1 MSSPLL
7 ALRDGRLLLS
17 GQALSFAAHGI
28 AAVALPWLV
37 LENGGSTGAAGLV
50 FTLTTL
56 PYVVFGL
63 LAGVVGDRFQQRRTI
78 WVSHAVQA
86 LVALLVPLWT
96 LWGAPPVGLVLAAAF
111 AIGAGRV
118 FADAAVFGV
127 IVAVVGKSRI
137 VEGQATLGAAWAV
150 GLVAGPALGGVL
162 ITLVGPARA
171 LVFESAGLV
180 LAALAIRALR
190 TAGSASETRRRPVEI
205 VRAGL
210 STIFGDPVLRSVTFL
225 GLAWSVAAA
234 GAWALAVPFLRE
246 ELGLSSRTAGAVVAA
261 GGLMGVLAPPIV
273 GALDRRIGG
282 LRILVRGIPVAAL
295 ATAMFGLSEGLAL
308 ALAGF
313 CLLELATVVTT
324 AAYIG
329 ERQRRAP
336 LALQATVGIFGRMLI
351 MLALTTGSAAAAAL
365 AGAIPL
371 RSLYVG
377 MAVAMLAS
385 GLVAAPTILRHA
397 RAVALPAHGR

>member
-1 MSSPLL
+1 MLFRS
-7 ALRDGRLLLS
+7 
-17 GQALSFAAHGI
+17 
-28 AAVALPWLV
+28 
-37 LENGGSTGAAGLV
+37 
-50 FTLTTL
+50 
-56 PYVVFGL
+56 
-63 LAGVVGDRFQQRRTI
+63 
-78 WVSHAVQA
+78 
-86 LVALLVPLWT
+86 
-96 LWGAPPVGLVLAAAF
+96 
-111 AIGAGRV
+111 
-118 FADAAVFGV
+118 
-127 IVAVVGKSRI
+127 
-137 VEGQATLGAAWAV
+137 
-150 GLVAGPALGGVL
+150 
-162 ITLVGPARA
+162 
-171 LVFESAGLV
+171 
-180 LAALAIRALR
+180 
-190 TAGSASETRRRPVEI
+190 
-205 VRAGL
+205 
-210 STIFGDPVLRSVTFL
+210 GDPVLRSVTFL

-351 MLALTTGSAAAAAL
+351 MLALTTGSAAASAL
-365 AGAIPL
+365 SGAIPL
-371 RSLYVG
+371 RALYIG
-377 MAVAMLAS
+377 MAIAMLAS

-397 RAVALPAHGR
+397 RAVVLPAHGR

>member
-1 MSSPLL
+1 MRGPLL
-7 ALRDGRLLLS
+7 ESRDGRLLLS

-37 LENGGSTGAAGLV
+37 LENDGSTVAAGLV

-63 LAGVVGDRFQQRRTI
+63 LAGVVGDRFQQRRII

-96 LWGAPPVGLVLAAAF
+96 LAGTPSVGLVLAAAF

-127 IVAVVGKSRI
+127 LVAVVGKARI
-137 VEGQATLGAAWAV
+137 VQGQATLGAAWAV
-150 GLVAGPALGGVL
+150 GLVAGPALGGLL

-180 LAALAIRALR
+180 IAAVAVRAMR
-190 TAGSASETRRRPVEI
+190 AAGSASETRRSPVEI

-225 GLAWSVAAA
+225 GIAWSVAAA

-246 ELGLSSRTAGAVVAA
+246 ELGLGSRTAGAIVAA

-282 LRILVRGIPVAAL
+282 LRILVGGIPFAAL
-295 ATAMFGLSEGLAL
+295 AAAAFGLSESLAV
-308 ALAGF
+308 ALVAF
-313 CLLELATVVTT
+313 CVLELATVVTT

-336 LALQATVGIFGRMLI
+336 LELQATVGIFGRMII
-351 MLALTTGSAAAAAL
+351 MLALTTGSAAASAL
-365 AGAIPL
+365 SETIALPA
-371 RSLYVG
+371 LYVG
-377 MAVAMLAS
+377 MAIAILAS
-385 GLVAAPTILRHA
+385 GLAAAPILLRYA
-397 RAVALPAHGR
+397 RAAVVPVAGR